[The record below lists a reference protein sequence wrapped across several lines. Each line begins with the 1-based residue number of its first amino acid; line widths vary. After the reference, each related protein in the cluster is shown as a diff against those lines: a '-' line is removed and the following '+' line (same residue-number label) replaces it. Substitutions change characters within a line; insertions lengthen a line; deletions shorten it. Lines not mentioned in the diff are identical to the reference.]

1 VLAVLRAPLM
11 TARARTAEPYRA
23 ALTAPSDSRLAHLS
37 DRELQI
43 LGLVAQG
50 RTNSSIART
59 LDVSPRTIA
68 KHLEH
73 IYRKL
78 GVTSRAATV
87 HRGPV

>member
-1 VLAVLRAPLM
+1 MLAVLRAPLM
-11 TARARTAEPYRA
+11 TARARTAEPYR
-23 ALTAPSDSRLAHLS
+23 
-37 DRELQI
+37 
-43 LGLVAQG
+43 VAQR